1 MGIKMKSVLIIGM
14 GRFGHHLCMNMLNLK
29 NEVMIV
35 DIDEKKMEDLV
46 PDVTS
51 AKIGDCTNEEVL
63 KSFGVGNFDLCFVC
77 IGTNFQSSLEITS
90 LLKELGAKHVISKAN
105 RDVHAKFLLR
115 NGADEVIY
123 PDRDIAERMAVRYSA
138 NHVFD
143 YIELTDE
150 YSIYEIPPVERW
162 IGKSIKDV
170 GVRQKYHAS
179 IIATKEGDKTKLLP
193 PAEHI
198 FKKDEHLMIIGQKE
212 DIDRILKQI
221 D

>member
-1 MGIKMKSVLIIGM
+1 MKSVLIIGM

-162 IGKSIKDV
+162 IGKSIKDTMQV
-170 GVRQKYHAS
+170 LLLQKREIRQNFC
-179 IIATKEGDKTKLLP
+179 LQQN
-193 PAEHI
+193 I
-198 FKKDEHLMIIGQKE
+198 F
-212 DIDRILKQI
+212 LKRMNI
-221 D
+221 